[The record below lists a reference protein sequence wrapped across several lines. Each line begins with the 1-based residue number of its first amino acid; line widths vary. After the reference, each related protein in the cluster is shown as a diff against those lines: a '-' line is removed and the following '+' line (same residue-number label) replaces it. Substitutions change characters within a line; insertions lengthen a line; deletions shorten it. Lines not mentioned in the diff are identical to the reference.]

1 MLNSIS
7 IIDVAERCGV
17 RIGRHTGK
25 AEVRADCPFCEGHRR
40 SMSLN
45 TAKNV
50 FYCHHCGERG
60 NSIALYSKVMGAD
73 IKTAFRELVADDLAA

>member
-1 MLNSIS
+1 MVIS
-7 IIDVAERCGV
+7 IVDAAERCGV
-17 RIGRHTGK
+17 RIGKHTGK
-25 AEVRADCPFCEGHRR
+25 REVRADCPFCGDHRR

-60 NSIALYSKVMGAD
+60 NSVQLYSKLMGAD
-73 IKTAFRELVADDLAA
+73 TRTAYQELAA